1 MGYIDRIEVENF
13 KSYYGTQIIG
23 PFKDFTAVIG
33 PNGAGKYC
41 FQSFG
46 NERLFTGGIRLQRG
60 PFYSTV
66 VPFTLITTLLT
77 FLLSYYFYR

>member
-60 PFYSTV
+60 LF
-66 VPFTLITTLLT
+66 IQLLYPS
-77 FLLSYYFYR
+77 LL